1 MKKLTFLLFA
11 FLFVST
17 LCFAQQ
23 AQAPVSQPTVS
34 QTAQTP
40 VITKT
45 LTGKVDSVIIGDTTK
60 GTKSELVVVAD
71 DGKKL
76 SFVVKNGTPI
86 NDKVGITVALN
97 DIKKDT
103 KVTVGYTMNEMG
115 THKAQS
121 IKLVE

>member
-11 FLFVST
+11 FLFVSV

-23 AQAPVSQPTVS
+23 VSVPVSKA
-34 QTAQTP
+34 AQIP
-40 VITKT
+40 VVNKT
-45 LTGKVDSVIIGDTTK
+45 LAGKVDSITIGDATK
-60 GTKSELVVVAD
+60 GTKSELVVVAE
-71 DGKKL
+71 DGQKL